1 MEHAELFDHRY
12 AQHRGLDAEVLEQ
25 VVTLALEIARE
36 GREGRK
42 IGTLFVIGDSE
53 SVLEHSKPLIYDPE
67 LDDHALLRDFVDG
80 TLMACGAFAR
90 DINALAERLD
100 NYLERRGGRRNGW

>member
-53 SVLEHSKPLIYDPE
+53 NVLEHSKPLIYDP
-67 LDDHALLRDFVDG
+67 LAGHPAHLIWTSASAWSGSSRRR
-80 TLMACGAFAR
+80 TWAR
-90 DINALAERLD
+90 
-100 NYLERRGGRRNGW
+100 